1 MDYKDILYDVADNI
15 ATITLNRPDRLNA
28 WTSTMG
34 QEYRH
39 ALDDAEAR
47 EEVRVIIL
55 TGAGRGFCAGLDM
68 GELTN
73 IAEGKVVVSASSGSH
88 ETASHNGPSDANF
101 GQGVSFPPSIN
112 KPIIGAINGPAA
124 GLGFVHALFCD
135 IRFASD
141 TAKFT
146 TAFVRRGLIAEAG
159 ISWMLP
165 RLIGLQNGLDL
176 LLSGRVIMADEAKEM
191 GLVSRVVPAAD
202 LMDTVWE
209 YAREMAVY
217 SSPRSTGII
226 KRLVYDAAFTDLA
239 EAMDAANI
247 EMEKSTTTEDFKE
260 GVASFLEKRTPQFT
274 GR

>member
-1 MDYKDILYDVADNI
+1 MNYSEIMYDVADNI
-15 ATITLNRPDRLNA
+15 ATITFNRPERLNA
-28 WTSTMG
+28 WTYTMG
-34 QEYRH
+34 GEYQH
-39 ALDDAEAR
+39 ALADAEAR

-68 GELTN
+68 DQLTD
-73 IAEGKVVVSASSGSH
+73 IADGTAPVSGSSDSQDPV
-88 ETASHNGPSDANF
+88 SHDNPTQRNF
-101 GQGVSFPPSIN
+101 QKGVSFPPAVN

-124 GLGFVHALFCD
+124 GLGLVHALFCD

-217 SSPRSTGII
+217 ASPRSTGII
-226 KRLVYDAAFTDLA
+226 KRLVYDAIFTDLA
-239 EAMDAANI
+239 EAMDAASI
-247 EMEKSTTTEDFKE
+247 EMAKSTKTEDFKE
-260 GVASFLEKRTPQFT
+260 GIASFLEKRTPQFT
-274 GR
+274 GK

>member
-1 MDYKDILYDVADNI
+1 MDYQDILYDVSENI

-28 WTSTMG
+28 WTTTMG
-34 QEYRH
+34 NEYRH
-39 ALDDAEAR
+39 ALDDAEGR
-47 EEVRVIIL
+47 DEVRVIIL

-68 GELTN
+68 TQLTN
-73 IAEGKVVVSASSGSH
+73 IADGNVVVSASSDSK
-88 ETASHNGPSDANF
+88 EPSANGNPSLVNF
-101 GQGVSFPPSIN
+101 REGVSFPPSVS

-124 GLGFVHALFCD
+124 GLGFVHALYCD

-165 RLIGLQNGLDL
+165 KLIGLQNGLDL
-176 LLSGRVIMADEAKEM
+176 LLSGRVVMADEAKEM
-191 GLVSRVVPAAD
+191 GLVSRVLPAED
-202 LMDTVWE
+202 LMETVRE

-217 SSPRSTGII
+217 SSPRSTRII
-226 KRLVYDAAFTDLA
+226 KRQIYDAVFMNLA

-260 GVASFLEKRTPQFT
+260 GVASFLERRPPQFT
-274 GR
+274 GK

>member
-1 MDYKDILYDVADNI
+1 MDYKEIIYDVTDNI

-28 WTSTMG
+28 WTDTMG

-39 ALDDAEAR
+39 VLADAERR

-68 GELTN
+68 AQLTKL
-73 IAEGKVVVSASSGSH
+73 ADGSAANS
-88 ETASHNGPSDANF
+88 GPSGQQDPPSHDGHTQRNF
-101 GQGVSFPPSIN
+101 HEGFSFPPAVD

-124 GLGFVHALFCD
+124 GLGLVHALFCD

-141 TAKFT
+141 TAMFT

-176 LLSGRVIMADEAKEM
+176 LLSGRLIMADEAKDM
-191 GLVSRVVPAAD
+191 GLVGRVVPAAD
-202 LMDTVWE
+202 LMDTVRD
-209 YAREMAVY
+209 YAREMAVHC
-217 SSPRSTGII
+217 SPRSTGIT
-226 KRLVYDAAFTDLA
+226 KRLVYDAIFTDLA
-239 EAMDAANI
+239 EAMDAANV
-247 EMEKSTTTEDFKE
+247 EMAKALNTEDFKE
-260 GVASFLEKRTPQFT
+260 GVASFLEKRTPRFT
-274 GR
+274 GK

>member
-28 WTSTMG
+28 WTSTMS

-39 ALDDAEAR
+39 ALADAEAR

-68 GELTN
+68 SELTN
-73 IAEGKVVVSASSGSH
+73 IADGNVVVSASSGSQ
-88 ETASHNGPSDANF
+88 ETASHDGPCQANF
-101 GQGVSFPPSIN
+101 RQGVSFPPSVS

-176 LLSGRVIMADEAKEM
+176 LLSGRVILADEAKEM
-191 GLVSRVVPAAD
+191 GLVGRVVPAAD

-226 KRLVYDAAFTDLA
+226 KRLVYDAIFTDLA

-274 GR
+274 GK